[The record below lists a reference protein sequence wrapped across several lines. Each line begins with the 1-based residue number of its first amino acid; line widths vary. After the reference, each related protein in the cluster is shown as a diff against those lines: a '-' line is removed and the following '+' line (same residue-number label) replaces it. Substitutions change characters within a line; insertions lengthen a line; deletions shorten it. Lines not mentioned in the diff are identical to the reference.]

1 VLKGCALYR
10 KKLTTNS
17 TRSRHDTFHSKQMA
31 PAPGCRGPRGP
42 PRARPRCAYA
52 RCLLACAAMMML
64 LGAKPARSSMS
75 NSAGSEPSSWSSSSA
90 SPPRAHRLLL
100 GFVRR
105 EGPPPPNGAHI
116 NKLGGLPSWPYPPP
130 PLELQT
136 PGCPACDRRMLF
148 VLSVVQPPAPG
159 CQREDCLHV
168 FACHNVACAR
178 STTAVRVFRSQR
190 PLPLPADAASRET
203 PTPGCMPPL
212 VLRERA
218 IDFEEFPDE
227 DGFLEGEEHIEQ
239 LMQQYQREGACEP
252 EDPGAGASHTAD
264 DDDTKVKDTSV
275 DKVQL
280 AFSRRI
286 AAAPAQAVRYYPRN
300 DGDQGSPMDCGEQES
315 AGEPLWVGERGRMA
329 GSAPPCARCKSK
341 RRLEMQVVP
350 QILNLGF
357 RV

>member
-1 VLKGCALYR
+1 MCPLISTNTTRCRHVCLIFDHLHVHVMFTRAGC
-10 KKLTTNS
+10 
-17 TRSRHDTFHSKQMA
+17 
-31 PAPGCRGPRGP
+31 PRT
-42 PRARPRCAYA
+42 RPRRAHA
-52 RCLLACAAMMML
+52 RCLIARAAMMLL
-64 LGAKPARSSMS
+64 LGAQPARSSMS
-75 NSAGSEPSSWSSSSA
+75 DSAGSEPSSWSSSSA
-90 SPPRAHRLLL
+90 SPQRAHRLLL

-105 EGPPPPNGAHI
+105 EGPPPPNGAHVD
-116 NKLGGLPSWPYPPP
+116 KLGGLPSWPYPPP
-130 PLELQT
+130 PLELQA

-159 CQREDCLHV
+159 GQREDCLHV
-168 FACHNVACAR
+168 FACHNFACAR

-190 PLPLPADAASRET
+190 PLPADASSRET

-218 IDFEEFPDE
+218 LDFEEFPDE

-239 LMQQYQREGACEP
+239 LMQQYQREGVCEP
-252 EDPGAGASHTAD
+252 EDPGAGAGASPAAD

-286 AAAPAQAVRYYPRN
+286 AAAPAQAVRYYPRS
-300 DGDQGSPMDCGEQES
+300 DGDQGNPMHCGEET
-315 AGEPLWVGERGRMA
+315 AGGPLWVGERGRMA